1 MKALYISYHGPFVN
15 VGGGGMAS
23 HAYLRAFA
31 DVFQGNIDLIVADI
45 ANGKDNNITL
55 SEVYPVPERSKL
67 SKLLSVFTGQMH
79 RYSDYVKKLLRSNP
93 DKYTHIVFDHSC
105 IGGTLI
111 KKVKKY
117 GLKTITIHHN
127 YEKEYYYD
135 NSCFLSRVL
144 FLHHVI
150 RNERRAYKLSN
161 LNLFLTGQDLKT
173 FVLEYGSSNGV
184 SYVLGTFE
192 YQNYI
197 QQLVN
202 EKNDSQLTF
211 SITGSLCTHQGMDGL
226 RYFFSE
232 LYPSLPKNCKVIVSG
247 RNPTQELKGLCDLYG
262 NVELIPNPEDMS
274 EIINKADVYICPT
287 RIGGGLKLRVM
298 DGLKLGLPVI
308 THVCSSRGYDAFF
321 DTGCFEIFSTPSEFE
336 KSIDKIIS
344 KIESGNLNK
353 AQVQKIYKNV
363 FSYDAGYQRLSMI
376 MKKVFNF
383 DEKDR
388 QFDARTCI

>member
-1 MKALYISYHGPFVN
+1 MKALYISNHNPFGTA
-15 VGGGGMAS
+15 GGGEMAS

-31 DVFQGNIDLIVADI
+31 DVFQGNIDLVVADT
-45 ANGKDNNITL
+45 ANGKDYNIIL
-55 SEVYPVPERSKL
+55 SEVYPVPSRSKV

-79 RYSDYVKKLLRSNP
+79 RYTDFVKKLLRENS

-111 KKVKKY
+111 KEVKKF

-127 YEKEYYYD
+127 YEKEYYND
-135 NSCFLSRVL
+135 NSSFRNKVL
-144 FLHHVI
+144 FLHHVV
-150 RNERRAYKLSN
+150 RNERRAYKLSD
-161 LNLFLTGQDLKT
+161 LNIFLTGQDLKT
-173 FVLEYGSSNGV
+173 FECVYGMPKGV
-184 SYVLGTFE
+184 NYVLGTFE

-197 QQLVN
+197 QQAVSGRENPL
-202 EKNDSQLTF
+202 LTF

-232 LYPSLPKNCKVIVSG
+232 LYPYLPKNCKVIVSG
-247 RNPTQELKGLCDLYG
+247 RNPTQELKCLCDSHG
-262 NVELIPNPEDMS
+262 NIELIPNPPNMS
-274 EIINKADVYICPT
+274 DVINQADVYICPT

-308 THVCSSRGYDAFF
+308 SHVCSSRGYDAFF

-336 KSIDKIIS
+336 KSLESIIG
-344 KIESGNLNK
+344 KIENRKLSK
-353 AQVQKIYKNV
+353 ANVQKIYKEV

-376 MKKVFNF
+376 MRKVFNF
-383 DEKDR
+383 DEKVR
-388 QFDARTCI
+388 QPNT